1 LFVGVDIAPAS
12 ATVAWTAPTP
22 TQLTIPQTPA
32 GYQTLITRLA
42 ATGVPP
48 AATLVALEA
57 TSTYWLPLACALTD
71 AGLVVS
77 VINPAQAHHFAQ
89 ALLRRAKTD
98 QLDAQL
104 LAAFA
109 AQVQPPPWTPP
120 RPSIMN
126 ASSAWPSAPPCS
138 SNASRWSIGWARCTR
153 AGTLSP
159 PW

>member
-1 LFVGVDIAPAS
+1 MVGK
-12 ATVAWTAPTP
+12 
-22 TQLTIPQTPA
+22 
-32 GYQTLITRLA
+32 
-42 ATGVPP
+42 
-48 AATLVALEA
+48 
-57 TSTYWLPLACALTD
+57 TD

-120 RPSIMN
+120 PAI
-126 ASSAWPSAPPCS
+126 
-138 SNASRWSIGWARCTR
+138 
-153 AGTLSP
+153 
-159 PW
+159 